1 MDEPRKPTPSSQ
13 STQRSG
19 SAKRRR
25 SHSAE
30 AGGHTKTKVHLKPYS
45 CLRPPNST
53 TGARI
58 STVNYELDLPGLAA
72 APLGAPLRPGG
83 SAKQRRAPSRANGL
97 NGKTWTKYSISIWS
111 DIRKSDEESQLAK
124 RHPALFPSQLVTRLL
139 ECFMAPGDRMVLDP
153 FAGSGSTM
161 VAAEAFGAQGIG
173 FEVYPRYIQLARHRL
188 DRTDLFDQAH
198 TPTSVIHLD
207 SALNLGEYL
216 SQNSIDFVFTSPP
229 YWDVLSRRR
238 SADLRVARK
247 YGEATAD
254 LGRQIDYED
263 FLTSLAAVFEQVRH
277 VLKPNKYCVVN
288 VMDLR
293 KANRF
298 FPLHADLA
306 SRMEKVGFEW
316 DDLIIW
322 DRRHEYNNMRPLG
335 FPAVFRVNKAHE
347 FLLIFKNRK
356 PA

>member
-13 STQRSG
+13 STRRSG
-19 SAKRRR
+19 SSKRRWSR
-25 SHSAE
+25 SSE
-30 AGGHTKTKVHLKPYS
+30 AGGHTKTNVHPEPYS
-45 CLRPPNST
+45 CHRPPNST

-58 STVNYELDLPGLAA
+58 SPVNYELDLPGLAA
-72 APLGAPLRPGG
+72 PPLEASPRPGG
-83 SAKQRRAPSRANGL
+83 GAKKRSAPFRANSL

-111 DIRKSDEESQLAK
+111 DIRKSDEELRLAK

-153 FAGSGSTM
+153 FAGSGSTI
-161 VAAEAFGAQGIG
+161 VAAEAFGAQGVG
-173 FEVYPRYIQLARHRL
+173 FEVYPRYIQLARRRL
-188 DRTDLFDQAH
+188 DRTDLFNLAA
-198 TPTSVIHLD
+198 TSTSVIHLD
-207 SALNLGEYL
+207 TALNLGEYL
-216 SQNSIDFVFTSPP
+216 SQDSIDFVFTSPP
-229 YWDVLSRRR
+229 YWDILSRRR

-254 LGRQIDYED
+254 LGRQIDYEG

-293 KANRF
+293 KADRF

-306 SRMEKVGFEW
+306 SLMQKVGFEW

-347 FLLIFKNRK
+347 FLLIFRNRK
-356 PA
+356 PT